1 MNSDKTPKKRD
12 RSRRNVQ
19 AQLPFDKMNY
29 GLVGLS
35 LAIILVGYIFL
46 TIGPWDSF
54 SSLTV
59 APILL
64 VIGYCITL
72 PIAILYKK
80 KNKE

>member
-12 RSRRNVQ
+12 RSRKKMQ
-19 AQLPFDKMNY
+19 TQLPFDKNNY
-29 GLVGLS
+29 LLFGLS
-35 LAIILVGYIFL
+35 LAIIFIGYIFMS
-46 TIGPWDSF
+46 IWPWDSF

-80 KNKE
+80 KNK

>member
-12 RSRRNVQ
+12 RSRKKIQ
-19 AQLPFDKMNY
+19 TQLPFGKNNY
-29 GLVGLS
+29 LLFGLS
-35 LAIILVGYIFL
+35 LAIIFIGYIFM

-64 VIGYCITL
+64 VIGYCIAL

-80 KNKE
+80 KNK